1 MTNKKKLGALLPDEP
16 PRPVIRRG
24 QGVRLST
31 DAPAQQ
37 EEIEKQTNVEAE
49 KSANVEAE
57 KSTEV
62 EIEKRRKVERTK
74 PGYEIRTDLLRAVKR
89 LAVDEN
95 RFNYEIIEEALEE
108 YLTKKGRL

>member
-37 EEIEKQTNVEAE
+37 EEIEKPI
-49 KSANVEAE
+49 NVEAE